1 MRPDARCSIILSAGS
16 YASRMESV
24 HRLTTVRDQRYVN
37 ALTGNWRV
45 MQP

>member
-1 MRPDARCSIILSAGS
+1 MRPEARRSIILPAGS
-16 YASRMESV
+16 YASRMESL
-24 HRLTTVRDQRYVN
+24 HRLTTTRDQRYVN